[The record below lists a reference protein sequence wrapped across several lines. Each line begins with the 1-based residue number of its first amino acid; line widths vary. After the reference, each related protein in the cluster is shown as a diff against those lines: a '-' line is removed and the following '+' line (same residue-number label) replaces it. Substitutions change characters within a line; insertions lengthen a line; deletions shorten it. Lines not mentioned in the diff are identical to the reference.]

1 MYCFLSCAS
10 ADISASPDAGTT
22 DSTTYCQRWANP
34 TFTCR
39 STGGGSANRKFCG
52 P

>member
-1 MYCFLSCAS
+1 MA
-10 ADISASPDAGTT
+10 PNGGTT
-22 DSTTYCQRWANP
+22 DPTAYCRAFANP

-39 STGGGSANRKFCG
+39 STGGGSANQKFCG